1 CQVTLVDDGA
11 LVFLTVTDDGVGPR
25 AEREGGASGGTGL
38 VAMRERVRA
47 LGGTVTVNPQTSG
60 AKQGTR
66 LEVSLPRQAAIAA
79 PGVAARDAGA
89 AADAALTAAGAAANA
104 AANAAADATADAA
117 ATAPARPA

>member
-1 CQVTLVDDGA
+1 
-11 LVFLTVTDDGVGPR
+11 R
-25 AEREGGASGGTGL
+25 ACSASSTTASEGGASGGTGL

-66 LEVSLPRQAAIAA
+66 LEVSLPRRAAIAA

-89 AADAALTAAGAAANA
+89 AAN
-104 AANAAADATADAA
+104 ATADAA
-117 ATAPARPA
+117 AAAPARPAKA